1 MPVPDAITL
10 VTGGAGFIGSN
21 LVRTLTA
28 QGETVRV
35 LDDFSSGTKENLA
48 DAGEVELIV
57 GDIRDGEAVRRAM
70 RGVGPVYHIAADPSV
85 PRSVADPARA
95 HDINATGTLTVLLAA
110 RAARAERV
118 VYASSSALYGDADD
132 FPTQEVAE
140 LRPVSP
146 YGASKLAGE
155 AYCRTFSHVYDFPT
169 VSMRYFNVYGPGQAA
184 DSYYVVP
191 QFVRALMFGE
201 SPTIEGDGLQTR
213 DFVFVQ
219 DVVDATILASRSGPD
234 AFGRAFNVGSG
245 NRVSIMQ
252 ILDALEDLKRP
263 GSAMCTTPSRRWTRP
278 VRPSDTSPG
287 SISSRGWGPRWSG
300 SGRDC
305 PTRPHADGSS
315 STTGR
320 GRAPVQVAIQRRRAA
335 TCCLS
340 ALHATR

>member
-252 ILDALEDLKRP
+252 ILDALEDLIGGERP
-263 GSAMCTTPSRRWTRP
+263 TVRHEAPRIGDVHDTLAALDASRSTLGYEPRFDLLAGLGATVEWLRPRLPDSTPR
-278 VRPSDTSPG
+278 
-287 SISSRGWGPRWSG
+287 
-300 SGRDC
+300 
-305 PTRPHADGSS
+305 
-315 STTGR
+315 
-320 GRAPVQVAIQRRRAA
+320 
-335 TCCLS
+335 
-340 ALHATR
+340 